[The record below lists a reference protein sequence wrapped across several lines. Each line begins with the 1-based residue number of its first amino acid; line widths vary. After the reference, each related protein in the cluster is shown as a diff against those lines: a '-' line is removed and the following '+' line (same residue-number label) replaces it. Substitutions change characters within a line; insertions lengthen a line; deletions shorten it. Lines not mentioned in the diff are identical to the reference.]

1 MAAAVSISGPAHRM
15 SRARIARIAP
25 DLVEVTRQVSAE
37 LGYARQDEDI
47 ADAKTGR
54 SRDRVE
60 QQRCALWDL
69 RHAQPRLVERAR
81 RIMRLEDALRLR
93 VQDQRDTK
101 RLGDAGRGD
110 IVMRRPDAAG
120 RENIIESRAHFV
132 DGVDDR
138 RDVVGNDPR
147 LAQSDA
153 DIVEALRQDLAA
165 IRTGRA
171 SSALVERIQVDYY
184 GAPTPINQVAQIS
197 VPEARLI
204 IIQPYERRLLA
215 DIEKAIQ
222 KSDLGVNPNNDGQV
236 IRLNIPP
243 LNEERRRD
251 MVKMLHKKLDE
262 HKVAVRNIR
271 RDTQDKLQDR
281 EKKKE
286 ISEDELKRSKDRLQ
300 KLTDKYIDEMDK
312 VGKTKEHE
320 ILEV

>member
-1 MAAAVSISGPAHRM
+1 M
-15 SRARIARIAP
+15 
-25 DLVEVTRQVSAE
+25 T
-37 LGYARQDEDI
+37 
-47 ADAKTGR
+47 
-54 SRDRVE
+54 
-60 QQRCALWDL
+60 
-69 RHAQPRLVERAR
+69 
-81 RIMRLEDALRLR
+81 
-93 VQDQRDTK
+93 
-101 RLGDAGRGD
+101 
-110 IVMRRPDAAG
+110 
-120 RENIIESRAHFV
+120 
-132 DGVDDR
+132 
-138 RDVVGNDPR
+138 
-147 LAQSDA
+147 A
-153 DIVEALRQDLAA
+153 DIFDDAERRMKKAVEALRLDLAA

-251 MVKMLHKKLDE
+251 MVKMLHKKFDE